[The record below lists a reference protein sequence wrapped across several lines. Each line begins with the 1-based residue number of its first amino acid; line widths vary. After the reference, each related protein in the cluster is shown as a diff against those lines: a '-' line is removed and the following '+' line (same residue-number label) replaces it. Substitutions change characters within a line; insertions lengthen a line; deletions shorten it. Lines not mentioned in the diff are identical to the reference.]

1 MTVPS
6 APSLKTEDA
15 QTLTKSWIN
24 HSGKAQNATE
34 IVPGTF
40 TETHTITVNGETT
53 TVTYTE
59 IDSHTVSKT
68 VTLSDGKTT
77 IVTYTVPDSRT
88 VTETVSVS
96 GKSKTVTLSLPGSVT
111 GSVSVPTTVTI
122 DGSIFTV

>member
-24 HSGKAQNATE
+24 HSGKVQNATE